1 MSLSDQE
8 RYALFAKSVYRMNDP
23 LKSKETR
30 MADAMSVI
38 SDGGV
43 TGFDMDR
50 SESNSKRG
58 VFVNNDTKEV
68 IISHR
73 GTDPSMAANLTTDA
87 AIALGVEGFTRRYK
101 NARDRD
107 RETILKYPD
116 HKVSLTGH
124 SLGAN
129 ISTNSSIANNV
140 PAHVFNA
147 GSGLLN
153 FSHFLKPKKQKRNI
167 THYTTVG
174 DPLSLTAKLKPTKQV
189 FVAQKGMNPHSLDNF
204 IK

>member
-8 RYALFAKSVYRMNDP
+8 RYALFAQSVYRMNDP

-107 RETILKYPD
+107 AETIAKYPD

-124 SLGAN
+124 SLGGAVAAVALAAQGEGERGAARVRCKVGR
-129 ISTNSSIANNV
+129 ISCEHS
-140 PAHVFNA
+140 
-147 GSGLLN
+147 
-153 FSHFLKPKKQKRNI
+153 
-167 THYTTVG
+167 
-174 DPLSLTAKLKPTKQV
+174 V
-189 FVAQKGMNPHSLDNF
+189 FVFGWTRIITINRLNTNNGPKSAK
-204 IK
+204 